1 MDYYKYIELDEN
13 DFKGEIASIFKLD
26 LERDLFD
33 IQEDV
38 FNILQNREILE
49 LEENKD
55 ITLNK
60 LKIEETICF
69 YISKK
74 ENDDQYYFRIFDS
87 YDKAKKEYDLYVK
100 TKTMEDWH
108 NSNTTYFDE
117 FFKAGD
123 LVSEEI
129 VNNFLNSVPP
139 ITHHEK
145 FIQAGEP
152 YAERFD
158 VEDNRYKETYTT
170 FEKEVAHWVY
180 KGNCFKNKNVDQ
192 TYINKPP
199 YMCDNEKDEE
209 EEIL

>member
-60 LKIEETICF
+60 LKIEETTCF

-74 ENDDQYYFRIFDS
+74 ETDEEYSFCIFDN
-87 YDKAKKEYDLYVK
+87 YDDAKNEYDLYVK
-100 TKTMEDWH
+100 TKTMTDWH
-108 NSNTTYFDE
+108 NSKTTYFDD

-123 LVSEEI
+123 LVSEDI
-129 VNNFLNSVPP
+129 VNDFLNSVPP
-139 ITHHEK
+139 VTHYET

-152 YAERFD
+152 YGARFD
-158 VEDNRYKETYTT
+158 SEDNKWKETYTT
-170 FEKEVAHWVY
+170 FEKEAAHWIY
-180 KGNCFKNKNVDQ
+180 KGNCFKNKNIDQ
-192 TYINKPP
+192 TYINKPS
-199 YMCDNEKDEE
+199 YLCENEDEE
-209 EEIL
+209 VL

>member
-1 MDYYKYIELDEN
+1 MDYYKYVELDEN

-74 ENDDQYYFRIFDS
+74 ENDDVICLRYYIS
-87 YDKAKKEYDLYVK
+87 
-100 TKTMEDWH
+100 
-108 NSNTTYFDE
+108 NSI
-117 FFKAGD
+117 
-123 LVSEEI
+123 LW
-129 VNNFLNSVPP
+129 NNS
-139 ITHHEK
+139 K
-145 FIQAGEP
+145 
-152 YAERFD
+152 
-158 VEDNRYKETYTT
+158 
-170 FEKEVAHWVY
+170 
-180 KGNCFKNKNVDQ
+180 
-192 TYINKPP
+192 
-199 YMCDNEKDEE
+199 
-209 EEIL
+209 

>member
-38 FNILQNREILE
+38 FNILQNREVLE
-49 LEENKD
+49 IEEEKD

-60 LKIEETICF
+60 LKIEETTCF

-74 ENDDQYYFRIFDS
+74 ENNDEYSFRIFDN
-87 YDKAKKEYDLYVK
+87 YDKAKSEYDLYVK
-100 TKTMEDWH
+100 TKTMKDWH
-108 NSNTTYFDE
+108 NSNATYSDD

-123 LVSEEI
+123 IVSEDI
-129 VNNFLNSVPP
+129 VNDFLNSVPP
-139 ITHHEK
+139 ITHYET

-152 YAERFD
+152 Y
-158 VEDNRYKETYTT
+158 
-170 FEKEVAHWVY
+170 
-180 KGNCFKNKNVDQ
+180 C
-192 TYINKPP
+192 
-199 YMCDNEKDEE
+199 
-209 EEIL
+209 

>member
-38 FNILQNREILE
+38 FNILQNREVLE
-49 LEENKD
+49 IEEEKD

-60 LKIEETICF
+60 LKIEETTCF

-74 ENDDQYYFRIFDS
+74 ENNDEYSFRIFDN
-87 YDKAKKEYDLYVK
+87 YDKAKSEYDLYVK
-100 TKTMEDWH
+100 TKTMKDWH
-108 NSNTTYFDE
+108 NSNATYSDD

-123 LVSEEI
+123 IVSEDI
-129 VNNFLNSVPP
+129 VNDFLNSVPP
-139 ITHHEK
+139 ITHYET

-152 YAERFD
+152 YGERLD
-158 VEDNRYKETYTT
+158 TEDNKWKETYTT
-170 FEKEVAHWVY
+170 FEKEAAHWIY
-180 KGNCFKNKNVDQ
+180 KGNCFKNKNIDQ
-192 TYINKPP
+192 TYINKPS
-199 YMCDNEKDEE
+199 YLCENEE
-209 EEIL
+209 EEVL

>member
-13 DFKGEIASIFKLD
+13 EFKGEIASIFKLD

-60 LKIEETICF
+60 LKIEETTCF

-74 ENDDQYYFRIFDS
+74 ETDEEYSFRVFDN
-87 YDKAKKEYDLYVK
+87 YDNAKNEYDLYVK
-100 TKTMEDWH
+100 TKTMIDWH
-108 NSNTTYFDE
+108 NS
-117 FFKAGD
+117 KAICFEDFCKPGD
-123 LVSEEI
+123 IVGKDI
-129 VNNFLNSVPP
+129 VNEFLNSVPP
-139 ITHHEK
+139 ITHYET

-152 YAERFD
+152 YGTRFD
-158 VEDNRYKETYTT
+158 SEDNKWKETYTT
-170 FEKEVAHWVY
+170 FEKEAVHWIY
-180 KGNCFKNKNVDQ
+180 KGNCFKNKNIDQ
-192 TYINKPP
+192 TYVNKTS
-199 YMCDNEKDEE
+199 YMGKDEE
-209 EEIL
+209 DEEIL